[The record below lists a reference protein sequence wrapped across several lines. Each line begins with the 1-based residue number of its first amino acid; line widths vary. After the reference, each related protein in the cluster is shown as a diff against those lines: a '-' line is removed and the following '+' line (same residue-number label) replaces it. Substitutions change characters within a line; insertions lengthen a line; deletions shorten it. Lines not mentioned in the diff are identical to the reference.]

1 MSENVSKLT
10 CSCPN
15 GHRVRGDVKLQ
26 GSRVRCPKCRIAFVF
41 ASTVKTQTEPDAVS
55 DTSIMRI
62 LGDPSHVG
70 IPVVNR
76 GIPATNK
83 IERLRNCTRC
93 GGATPKTLAICNH
106 CSCYLGISSV
116 DVDMPVNPSKVSS

>member
-1 MSENVSKLT
+1 MSENVAKLT
-10 CSCPN
+10 GHCPN

-26 GSRVRCPKCRIAFVF
+26 GARVRCPKCRVAFIF
-41 ASTVKTQTEPDAVS
+41 GLTPQKTQHDEAVS

-62 LGDPSHVG
+62 LGDPSQVG

-83 IERLRNCTRC
+83 IDRLRTCTRC
-93 GGATPKTLAICNH
+93 GAATPKTLAICSH
-106 CSCYLGISSV
+106 CSCYLGISPDEP
-116 DVDMPVNPSKVSS
+116 DVPMNASKASS